1 MHARAFDAERGVDAV
16 KLPHRVFQ
24 NALTVRDGSRLYPD
38 KKNLPYG
45 VFQSPVPSAAKK
57 LLDALSGAHEKLALV
72 RLEFDVLAVIV

>member
-1 MHARAFDAERGVDAV
+1 
-16 KLPHRVFQ
+16 
-24 NALTVRDGSRLYPD
+24 
-38 KKNLPYG
+38 